1 VGVIIQPSVAQI
13 TGFDV
18 SGPLNENVRVREFEV
33 DQNYQGWRLD
43 HFLSDRIPRLSRTQ
57 ANQIIRYGDISIEPH
72 RVLKPSTKLKYGE
85 LIVLKEHL
93 PPELVQDDEVQILFQ
108 DDSILLL
115 SKPAGMLVH
124 EAGQIRLN
132 TVQEYLVRLGYLEA
146 EPAHRIDK
154 ETSGIVLCV
163 LNRELLP
170 KTRGLFADHK
180 KVTKTY
186 RAVVDDADHFW
197 TPGAQKTIDIPL
209 GLDPTSFLGVRMTR
223 GDLACRTYATC
234 LRVEVS
240 DGQRFCDLEVQIE
253 TGRQHQIRAHM
264 ALCGTPIVGDKLY
277 TFDDEFFAAITDRP
291 CDPELLGRLATP
303 RHMLH
308 AWKIEF
314 EHPKDAIMVSAQSPL
329 PKIWSDFFGQS
340 EENPM
345 ATRLSAEVTS

>member
-1 VGVIIQPSVAQI
+1 MPQPNVAQI
-13 TGFDV
+13 MGFDV
-18 SGPLNENVRVREFEV
+18 SGPLNENIRVREFEV

-57 ANQIIRYGDISIEPH
+57 ANQIIRFGDISIEPH
-72 RVLKPSTKLKYGE
+72 RVLKPSTKLKFGE

-93 PPELVQDDEVQILFQ
+93 PPELVQDEEVHILYQDESL
-108 DDSILLL
+108 LLL

-132 TVQEYLVRLGYLEA
+132 TVQEYLIRQGHLEA

-163 LNRELLP
+163 LDRELLP

-186 RAVVDDADHFW
+186 RTVVCDPDHFW
-197 TPGAQKTIDIPL
+197 KPGERKTIDLPL
-209 GLDPTSFLGVRMTR
+209 GLDPTSFLGVRMTH
-223 GDLACRTYATC
+223 GDLACRTHATC
-234 LRVEVS
+234 LRVQIF
-240 DGQRFCDLEVQIE
+240 DGQRLCDLHVEIE

-264 ALCGTPIVGDKLY
+264 ALCGTPVVGDKLY
-277 TFDDEFFAAITDRP
+277 TFDDMFFAAITDRP
-291 CDPELLGRLATP
+291 GDPDLLDRLLTP
-303 RHMLH
+303 RHLLH

-314 EHPKDAIMVSAQSPL
+314 EHPKSAMMVSVESAL
-329 PKIWSDFFGQS
+329 PEIWNDFFGPS
-340 EENPM
+340 EENSVAM
-345 ATRLSAEVTS
+345 RLSSEVTS